1 MGSEKFLHHETMH
14 WPRYHDCLPTYA
26 LFYFQPKAMRLAC
39 VPADGYDVDRV
50 MTDMPHVQL
59 RIVRL
64 KQVVS
69 VLIGTE
75 IAVKWCKRRIF

>member
-1 MGSEKFLHHETMH
+1 ML
-14 WPRYHDCLPTYA
+14 WPGYYGYFPTYA
-26 LFYFQPKAMRLAC
+26 LFDWQPKAMRLAC
-39 VPADGYDVDRV
+39 VADGYDVDRV

-59 RIVRL
+59 RIVRM

-75 IAVKWCKRRIF
+75 IAVKWCKRLCRMF